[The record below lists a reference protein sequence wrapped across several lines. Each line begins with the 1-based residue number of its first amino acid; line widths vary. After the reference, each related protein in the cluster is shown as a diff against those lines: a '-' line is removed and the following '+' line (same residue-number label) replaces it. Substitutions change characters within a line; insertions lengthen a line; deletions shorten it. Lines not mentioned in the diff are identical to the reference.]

1 MNAHADLP
9 AMGVGQG
16 TSQPMIRPSR
26 RSVLKGAGAGAA
38 ALLLPLSVPPERAVA
53 AGTAA
58 AAAAAAKSDVQYNI
72 GAFVPPPLV
81 FNSIPFGLGGPS
93 HTQFLT
99 ARLSRTPTARDRRV
113 FAGALAQIERSYT
126 WSPAGV
132 FVFVSYGLPYFR
144 RLPRQLVNA
153 HMPRLRSNTK
163 RWALEEAVPTS
174 TDITAAGDPLRR
186 PRFGGRAF
194 AVRIEDNDVLLSLR
208 SDLVR
213 NLNDVERWLKGSNS
227 LNGRRVAS
235 PKFAGLLHWTS
246 SRHMFVQVG
255 LPRRLADAQGL
266 PFAAQIHP
274 QSPMWFGLAD
284 QNVNGAGPADITCFQ
299 GNGSARLA
307 HIPDAKHYFSN
318 GTIQVLNHNI
328 SDLQAWYGDPAN
340 SAFSTQLDLM
350 FRPTHP
356 FGNQGGTPFWPNEFF
371 GERDAALGASG
382 VGTRSGVHRLG
393 HLTCLQRSSRAADGT
408 PIHARMDGPGFDDM
422 DTAGHHSPGRNV
434 AKLQFSA
441 FVPTADSFRQMRKHQ
456 ASLDLVKQHHV
467 TADNNGVERF
477 ITATRRQNFLM
488 PPRRHRIFP
497 LHELT

>member
-1 MNAHADLP
+1 
-9 AMGVGQG
+9 
-16 TSQPMIRPSR
+16 
-26 RSVLKGAGAGAA
+26 VLKGAGAGAA
-38 ALLLPLSVPPERAVA
+38 ALLLPLSVPPAR
-53 AGTAA
+53 AA
-58 AAAAAAKSDVQYNI
+58 AASAAAAGAKSDVQYAI

-81 FNSIPFGLGGPS
+81 FNNIPFGLGGPS

-99 ARLSRTPTARDRRV
+99 ARLSRTPSARDRRV
-113 FAGALAQIERSYT
+113 LAGALAQIERSYS

-132 FVFVSYGLPYFR
+132 FVFIAYGLPYFR
-144 RLPRQLVNA
+144 RLPRKVVNA

-174 TDITAAGDPLRR
+174 TDITAAGDPLRASR
-186 PRFGGRAF
+186 PRFGGKAF

-208 SDLVR
+208 SDLVS
-213 NLNDVERWLKGSNS
+213 NLHDVERWLKGSNS
-227 LNGRRVAS
+227 LNGRRVVS
-235 PKFAGLLHWTS
+235 PHFAGLLHWTS

-255 LPRRLADAQGL
+255 LPRRLANAQGL
-266 PFAAQIHP
+266 PFAAKIHP

-284 QNVNGAGPADITCFQ
+284 QNVNGAGPAEITCFQ
-299 GNGSARLA
+299 GNASARLA
-307 HIPDAKHYFSN
+307 HLPDAKHYFSN

-340 SAFSTQLDLM
+340 SDFVTQLDLM

-371 GERDAALGASG
+371 GARDAAAGAGG
-382 VGTRSGVHRLG
+382 VGTRAAVHRLG
-393 HLTCLQRSSRAADGT
+393 HLSCLQRSSRAADGT

-422 DTAGHHSPGRNV
+422 DTAGHHQPGRNV

-441 FVPTADSFRQMRKHQ
+441 FVPTADSFARMRHNQ
-456 ASLDLVKQHHV
+456 AALDLVGQHHV
-467 TADNNGVERF
+467 SADNNGIERF

-488 PPRRHRIFP
+488 PPRRHRVFP
-497 LHELT
+497 LLELT